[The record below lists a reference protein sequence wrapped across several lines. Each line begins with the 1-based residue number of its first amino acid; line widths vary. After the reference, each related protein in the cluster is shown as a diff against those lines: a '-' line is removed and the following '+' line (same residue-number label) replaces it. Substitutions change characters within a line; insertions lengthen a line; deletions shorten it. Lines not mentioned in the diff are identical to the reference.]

1 MKGSNSKQN
10 KALNLRLVL
19 AQIVTLGPISRVEI
33 ARNTHL
39 TKQTITNMVEEL
51 LAANLVQELGVKKQ
65 GSVGKPSQMLS
76 LNKTAAYT
84 LAFRINEYDI
94 EAGIF
99 TLDGNQINRLTMPY
113 QASGLLKQ
121 AQFLFETLLTAS
133 QLNITHILGA
143 GLSFSNTKQRT
154 VESYQQSKAM
164 QVQLGEALNL
174 PIAMET
180 TASSC
185 AAYQMLFGEAKEL
198 HSFVYVHLGE
208 VIESAAVYDRKI
220 ILGQNGLTGSIGDLF
235 VTPETD
241 DNTAE
246 LGRLNDFASLASLKT
261 AINKPEISNEQL
273 MHFCNTH
280 SQNIEQW
287 FEQAAEPMRIALH
300 SLESI
305 LNSQTII
312 LGGDINDAFLDKFIT
327 QLRPFIPSIAQF
339 GARKV
344 VRLVK
349 TPDVEHIALKGIATL
364 PLHAA
369 LNHENMQ
376 TLLFEKS
383 NALQTQIQQL
393 IY

>member
-19 AQIVTLGPISRVEI
+19 AQIVTLGPISRIEI

-76 LNKTAAYT
+76 INKTAAYT
-84 LAFRINEYDI
+84 LGFRINEHDI

-99 TLDGNQINRLTMPY
+99 TLDGDQINRLTMPY
-113 QASGLLKQ
+113 QSNDLLKQ
-121 AQFLFETLLTAS
+121 AQFLFETLLRAS
-133 QLNITHILGA
+133 QLATTSILGA
-143 GLSFSNTKQRT
+143 GLSFSHVKQRT
-154 VESYQQSKAM
+154 VESYQQSKAL
-164 QVQLGEALNL
+164 QLLLAEALDL

-180 TASSC
+180 TASAC

-198 HSFVYVHLGE
+198 HSFVYVHISE
-208 VIESAAVYDRKI
+208 VIESAVVYNRKI
-220 ILGQNGLTGSIGDLF
+220 ILGQNGLTGAMGDLF

-241 DNTAE
+241 DTTAE

-261 AINKPEISNEQL
+261 MINQPDLSNEQL
-273 MHFCNTH
+273 MHYYQTH
-280 SQNIEQW
+280 PQKFENW

-300 SLESI
+300 TLESI

-339 GARKV
+339 GERKV

-349 TPDVEHIALKGIATL
+349 TPDVENIALKGIATL

-376 TLLFEKS
+376 TLHLEHS
-383 NALQTQIQQL
+383 DTMLTPIQQL